1 MQNEFNQYKALP
13 SASELDPIQFW
24 KINQQTYLCLFYCFK
39 RLACIPASSL
49 PCEQLFSHDNYN
61 IWDRRNQLS
70 PDNTE
75 KMTMIFKKS

>member
-1 MQNEFNQYKALP
+1 LQNEFNQYKALP
-13 SASELDPIQFW
+13 SANELDPIQFW

-70 PDNTE
+70 PDTTE
-75 KMTMIFKKS
+75 KMTMIFKNS